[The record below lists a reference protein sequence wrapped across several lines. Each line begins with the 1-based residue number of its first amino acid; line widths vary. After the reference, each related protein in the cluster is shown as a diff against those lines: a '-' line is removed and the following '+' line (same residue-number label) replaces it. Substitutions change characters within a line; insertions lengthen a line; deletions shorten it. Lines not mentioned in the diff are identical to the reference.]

1 MKIAYMPDTH
11 GGPYNQPEPT
21 RDEAARFCDQLFN
34 EGIEAERAGFDG
46 IFLPERHHRTET
58 MFPPPLVMLAAYAAR
73 TTRVDLGTFVLQ
85 PPYYNPMHLA
95 EDVAMIDLMSKGR
108 VILGV
113 GLVNDDMASHLI
125 IADYVSDYSGVVP
138 SFIKGGYPIGPHAV
152 VAAVSSGTGAGL
164 VDVFAGFTMALT
176 PLFGLLG
183 IGLLGK
189 MSRPRLIVGASLV
202 ALSYLGAA
210 YLTQG
215 AFKEPLQAM
224 LLIGFAV
231 ALCLSRSCE
240 AECAVS
246 SFQPFEDGGAD
257 GGDGGP

>member
-1 MKIAYMPDTH
+1 MNDAAIWLRGRV
-11 GGPYNQPEPT
+11 GG
-21 RDEAARFCDQLFN
+21 RREAAAV
-34 EGIEAERAGFDG
+34 GIPVVVITVLAASLPFAIAGFVG
-46 IFLPERHHRTET
+46 
-58 MFPPPLVMLAAYAAR
+58 
-73 TTRVDLGTFVLQ
+73 
-85 PPYYNPMHLA
+85 
-95 EDVAMIDLMSKGR
+95 
-108 VILGV
+108 ILGV

-152 VAAVSSGTGAGL
+152 VAAVSSGTGAGP
-164 VDVFAGFTMALT
+164 VDVFAGFTMALA

-231 ALCLSRSCE
+231 AL
-240 AECAVS
+240 A
-246 SFQPFEDGGAD
+246 
-257 GGDGGP
+257 